1 MMMTA
6 TQRRG
11 REAPST
17 EHRAQSTE
25 HRAQGTGHSIEH
37 RAQRMHRVQDKRG
50 GESTVGQQTGSTE
63 HQRAARR

>member
-1 MMMTA
+1 MHDDDSDTEK
-6 TQRRG
+6 
-11 REAPST
+11 REGGAQ
-17 EHRAQSTE
+17 HRAQSTE